1 MLFWHLYLMG
11 LLLII
16 AGMNHFRTPKIYER
30 IIPPYIPAHSTV
42 VLLSGI
48 LEMILG
54 LILLNKESSHI
65 AAWGI
70 IILLIIFIPVHIYM
84 LQNEKA
90 SLNLPKWVLII
101 RFPLQLGLIFWA
113 FLYT

>member
-1 MLFWHLYLMG
+1 MLPWHQYILG
-11 LLLII
+11 LLFIV

-30 IIPPYIPAHSTV
+30 IIPPYIPARSTT

-54 LILLNKESSHI
+54 LILLNKESTHI

-70 IILLIIFIPVHIYM
+70 IILLIIFIPVHFYM

-90 SLNLPKWVLII
+90 SLNLPKWVLILRI
-101 RFPLQLGLIFWA
+101 PLQLGLIYWA